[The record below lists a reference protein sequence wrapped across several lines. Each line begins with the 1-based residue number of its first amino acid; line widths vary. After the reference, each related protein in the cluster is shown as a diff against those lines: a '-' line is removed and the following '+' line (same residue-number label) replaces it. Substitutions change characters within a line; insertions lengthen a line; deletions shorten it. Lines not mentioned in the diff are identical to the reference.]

1 MGNFE
6 QFGRNLTLLA
16 GLSLGQPSLAKP
28 ENLHAPAV
36 TATQIQTN
44 MDVQNNIDSQAK
56 APGKNPESREAV
68 DAKNNARLNRESKRL
83 REEKPDASD
92 LSLARQQ
99 VGDVLKLKEE
109 KAKHKAWDK
118 EIKNPTAVLAGPVPS
133 GGNSSTL
140 TEGPVSLDKI
150 GDTSYQQI
158 HQLDFLEES
167 TDMQSALDAL
177 AKVIGEY
184 SGDTLDRHQVW
195 KMIRGGFLSDGGL
208 KEASLQDL
216 VDSTFNR
223 GVHLVIGR
231 VEVKDLEN
239 VDASGSKRLKELGQD
254 NANTV
259 LENGSKI
266 LEILKANGEDIS
278 DRISEIMDA
287 KDGEHSRWE
296 SQKPAQTHVM
306 DQLYDYK
313 QFGPGVRL
321 SLFKKIFWNQD
332 KEDAAIVSSDTW
344 MSRAKQGDLDG
355 DALPFLSQAR
365 AYEMAMNEGNNE
377 ALRNYINI
385 RIEKGKN
392 TLNALQE
399 NSLLESHGFRETKA
413 NTAEPLP
420 ALTNTTQLTK
430 DQIEAFQHGDMLL
443 AAEELGMYESG
454 ANIEDGVEKS
464 SGGKTPLDIALDQAM
479 RESGLEE
486 KDIENARENAKQK
499 LTGYITFLFEEY
511 LGKDPAERG
520 NFPDY
525 LKVALGTHYEIIEGV
540 SLEATLIAGEDGT
553 RDGLQLAFR
562 TRAGATVDIPLP
574 KEDGK
579 VKWSKWDAKAFAHW
593 NGAIGEDGLE
603 NAGPSAGVNVRRE
616 LWESTWGADLGA
628 YADLENMG
636 INLGLSRDIQKLL
649 EKKMNAYIVENAEG
663 ISNART
669 TLEGQIDAQP
679 GLTQNQRIAAKEA
692 MNGYVNELV
701 EQNAMKNQ
709 TKWYKQLKLQGGGV
723 MFNFGRK
730 ENKGSHDLGAYFDIA
745 LGFRIKR
752 FYLPNDDLEMNG
764 KDQGIDRWKD
774 LTMTTETYTAEV
786 PTFLSDS
793 RSGSDRSVDAIA
805 GLQTAITSLNQN
817 LNGLAKYEMDTNWA
831 NVSFPTLEPGP
842 VEIHA
847 SQGIILIADST
858 TGKIGVLTDDPTKTP
873 IVKILTETETLGFGG
888 NSRRI
893 LITTNDSE
901 NPMDF
906 SGYPDYIQANQQA
919 NGTLGDVKNIGSG
932 ASRIINR
939 NQTTAI
945 TSAPDFKGGVMSKK
959 SAESY
964 AKTMDEAE
972 WAQKDALKRDE
983 RIVVLTDPEAA
994 IAREVG
1000 QDLSEQFNTD
1010 YAELFGDPEETKQ
1023 MVIAAYKK
1031 YGVENPSS
1039 NQIIFAWNDAMVT
1052 ERPHRNPE
1060 QVKKWM
1066 GWSSAALSSRLGE
1079 ELAQPMVEHYKTVT
1093 NLEEL
1098 KANEGTPPPNSRI
1111 IVSIHEKG
1119 DQNYSKIYNPV
1130 LDGPI
1135 LDLTT
1140 FDPSDAS
1147 AIKKAADKFGKDDAW
1162 VKNMHSKILS
1172 QEKLQKEN
1180 ISYSDPIQNILSSS
1194 AGYSFMEEADD
1205 IVGAGTKTKLAEM
1218 LASGNESTDQA
1229 LANNARKWITDLNI
1243 KGSTDVNGKPVR
1255 LDWVAFTGFYEACVN
1270 PALGMYPQLKY
1281 AETTP
1286 AQVAVGA
1293 AETSAVAAIRPG
1305 QALDWNTAHVTP
1317 SSIPGIGKGEKVSGA
1332 GWSST
1337 DDGDGSNHGGGFQG
1351 NNSNN
1356 GSAAPLSN

>member
-1 MGNFE
+1 MEGFNNI
-6 QFGRNLTLLA
+6 RSTLALLTGLA
-16 GLSLGQPSLAKP
+16 ISGEPALARP
-28 ENLHAPAV
+28 ESQRAPAV
-36 TATQIQTN
+36 TATQTKTN
-44 MDVQNNIDSQAK
+44 MDVQHNIDSQPK
-56 APGKNPESREAV
+56 APGHKPESREAV
-68 DAKNNARLNRESKRL
+68 DKEMMLKVTSHASAKGEREIATNRNGVDRLL
-83 REEKPDASD
+83 R
-92 LSLARQQ
+92 
-99 VGDVLKLKEE
+99 LKEKNIAKRAE
-109 KAKHKAWDK
+109 KTRLTLD
-118 EIKNPTAVLAGPVPS
+118 EPIAVLAGPAPS

-177 AKVIGEY
+177 AKVIGQY

-231 VEVKDLEN
+231 VEVSDLEN
-239 VDASGSKRLKELGQD
+239 VENSGSKRLKGLGQD

-266 LEILKANGEDIS
+266 LEILKANQKNVS
-278 DRISEIMDA
+278 TAISEIMDA
-287 KDGEHSRWE
+287 KDTEHSRWE
-296 SQKPAQTHVM
+296 RQKPAQTHVM

-321 SLFKKIFWNQD
+321 SLFKKIFWNQE
-332 KEDAAIVSSDTW
+332 KEDAAIVTSDTW
-344 MSRAKQGDLDG
+344 MSRVQQRDLNG
-355 DALPFLSQAR
+355 DALPFLSEAR
-365 AYEMAMNEGNNE
+365 AYEMAMNEGNDE
-377 ALRNYINI
+377 ALKNYINI
-385 RIEKGKN
+385 RIKKGRN
-392 TLNALQE
+392 TLDALQ
-399 NSLLESHGFRETKA
+399 SHGLLESHGFRETKA
-413 NTAEPLP
+413 NTAQTLDT
-420 ALTNTTQLTK
+420 LTNTTQLSK

-443 AAEELGMYESG
+443 AAEELGMYE
-454 ANIEDGVEKS
+454 ATTNIEDGVEKS

-525 LKVALGTHYEIIEGV
+525 VRAAIGAHYEIIEGV

-562 TRAGATVDIPLP
+562 TRAGVTVDVPLP

-593 NGAIGEDGLE
+593 NGAIGENGLE
-603 NAGPSAGVNVRRE
+603 NTGPSAGVNVRRE
-616 LWESTWGADLGA
+616 LGESVWGVDLGA
-628 YADLENMG
+628 YIDLMN
-636 INLGLSRDIQKLL
+636 IGLVFGFSRDIEELL
-649 EKKMNAYIVENAEG
+649 NKKMNKYIVENAAG
-663 ISNART
+663 ITAART

-709 TKWYKQLKLQGGGV
+709 TKWYQQLKVGGV
-723 MFNFGRK
+723 GGMFNWGRK
-730 ENKGSHDLGAYFDIA
+730 ENKGSHDLGVYVDIA

-764 KDQGIDRWKD
+764 KDQKIDRWKD
-774 LTMTTETYTAEV
+774 LTMTADMYTAPV

-793 RSGSDRSVDAIA
+793 RSGSDRSTDAMT
-805 GLQTAITSLNQN
+805 GLGEAVTDLNTQ
-817 LNGLAKYEMDTNWA
+817 LNGLAKYKMSPNWVD
-831 NVSFPTLEPGP
+831 VSFPSLKPGP
-842 VEIHA
+842 VDIYAGE
-847 SQGIILIADST
+847 GIKLITDSDPQR
-858 TGKIGVLTDDPTKTP
+858 IGVLTADPTQTP
-873 IVKILTETETLGFGG
+873 IVKILTQVETLGFAGG
-888 NSRRI
+888 QRRI
-893 LITTNDSE
+893 LITTNNSE
-901 NPMDF
+901 NPSDF
-906 SGYPDYIQANQQA
+906 DNETAHIQATQNK
-919 NGTLGDVKNIGSG
+919 NGLLSSATKAGSTN
-932 ASRIINR
+932 ADRIL
-939 NQTTAI
+939 TTSETNSI
-945 TSAPDFKGGVMSKK
+945 TSDPDFKGGVMSKK

-964 AKTMDEAE
+964 VKTMSEAE
-972 WAQKDALKRDE
+972 WAQEKALKRDE
-983 RIVVLTDPEAA
+983 RIVVLTDQEAA

-1000 QDLSEQFNTD
+1000 QDLSKQFNTD

-1039 NQIIFAWNDAMVT
+1039 DQIIFAWNDAMVT
-1052 ERPHRNPE
+1052 ERPNRSNPE
-1060 QVKKWM
+1060 QVEKWM
-1066 GWSSAALSSRLGE
+1066 KWSSAALTARLGE
-1079 ELAQPMVEHYKTVT
+1079 ELAEPMVEHYKTVT
-1093 NLEEL
+1093 NLDEL
-1098 KANEGTPPPNSRI
+1098 KANKGTPPLNSRI

-1140 FDPSDAS
+1140 FDPSNAS
-1147 AIKKAADKFGKDDAW
+1147 AIKEAADKFGKDDTW
-1162 VKNMHSKILS
+1162 VKNMHAKILD
-1172 QEKLQKEN
+1172 QEKLQKE
-1180 ISYSDPIQNILSSS
+1180 SLRYSDPIQNILSSS

-1205 IVGAGTKTKLAEM
+1205 IVGVGTKTKLAKM
-1218 LASGNESTDQA
+1218 LASGDESEDPT
-1229 LANNARKWITDLNI
+1229 LAAHAKKWITDLNI
-1243 KGSTDVNGKPVR
+1243 NGSTDVNGKLVK

-1286 AQVAVGA
+1286 AQIAVGA
-1293 AETSAVAAIRPG
+1293 AETNAVAAIRPG

-1351 NNSNN
+1351 SNSNN